1 MKNNMSNYFEWLASD
16 SNTLYFFITWF
27 LLGTIVFVIVEIA
40 IFIIETIE
48 KNKKVEEIEEELKKL
63 RRKK

>member
-1 MKNNMSNYFEWLASD
+1 MLNYFKWLASD
-16 SNTLYFFITWF
+16 LNILYFFITWV
-27 LLGTIVFVIVEIA
+27 LLGAIVFVIVEIV
-40 IFIIETIE
+40 IFVDETID

>member
-1 MKNNMSNYFEWLASD
+1 MLNYFKWLASD
-16 SNTLYFFITWF
+16 LNILYFFITWV

-40 IFIIETIE
+40 IFVDETID

>member
-1 MKNNMSNYFEWLASD
+1 MSNYFEWLG
-16 SNTLYFFITWF
+16 SNSNALYFFITLF
-27 LLGTIVFVIVEIA
+27 LLGAIVWVIVEIA
-40 IFIIETIE
+40 IFVDETID